1 MKGVSGV
8 AKSRVVSLGK
18 SRKADAVIGPAT
30 TGDER
35 ERERKTDCRLSPRA
49 YFQRIIIYNPAD
61 PLGLELSSTVLVY
74 LVKSESVL
82 VLEIS
87 STMIILY

>member
-18 SRKADAVIGPAT
+18 SRKADAVIGPAI

-35 ERERKTDCRLSPRA
+35 ERETDCRLSPRA

-87 STMIILY
+87 STLITQY